1 MSIWNY
7 FLRGKGAKNGGAVGN
22 GTPPVAGRNGGPI
35 NKDDISFRLAG
46 KILEGQQSIATFLN
60 MKAKGIS
67 KFKMRLLFVGFLM
80 AGVIYCLYLI
90 LSVVLIFL

>member
-1 MSIWNY
+1 MSIWSY
-7 FLRGKGAKNGGAVGN
+7 FLRGKRAKNGSAIED
-22 GTPPVAGRNGGPI
+22 GTLPETGRNGRRI
-35 NKDDISFRLAG
+35 NKDDISLRLAG
-46 KILEGQQSIATFLN
+46 KILEGQQSVATFLN

-90 LSVVLIFL
+90 LSAVLIFL